1 MGISTR
7 SHNSSL
13 HQIFNPSTYQGTA
26 SRLGARPDCFLG
38 HRSCGFFEPRKKQ
51 SPKELATKNIGKK
64 TSLGNLAKNGGGKM
78 GKEMWPKRNCT
89 FDFNT
94 FIGLKVELPCQKTK
108 SFWTKSL
115 HVLSLQK
122 SSNFYSSRFKKTQR
136 SPSCWSMENWSSIPN
151 DHFSLRM
158 SSHVG
163 SNFCPNMSM
172 PKKNSKNQQ
181 KLIQQKCLSKIDP
194 NKKSTK
200 VARSSQINGTSKNF
214 GICQTTTWALQ
225 NGYQL
230 TLEPQGL
237 KQTPGTMEILVG

>member
-1 MGISTR
+1 
-7 SHNSSL
+7 
-13 HQIFNPSTYQGTA
+13 
-26 SRLGARPDCFLG
+26 
-38 HRSCGFFEPRKKQ
+38 
-51 SPKELATKNIGKK
+51 
-64 TSLGNLAKNGGGKM
+64 M

-172 PKKNSKNQQ
+172 PKKTPKINKNVCPKLIPTKNQRRWHAPA
-181 KLIQQKCLSKIDP
+181 KSMALPRTSASAKPPRERCRMDINSRSNLRGWNKPRAPWKSWLVNDWGTHHGLHVSIILCALWIESKI
-194 NKKSTK
+194 SLCG
-200 VARSSQINGTSKNF
+200 SSVSFPKRLRI
-214 GICQTTTWALQ
+214 
-225 NGYQL
+225 Y
-230 TLEPQGL
+230 
-237 KQTPGTMEILVG
+237 